1 MSERNSESENSNSTG
16 EIQNIAEDDQW
27 LYRLRVVRELW
38 FLREQARVRA
48 VGQEFLQRLERVVRE
63 HAALATNLANR
74 HSSTRTSLAGD
85 CNVDR
90 EPSSDDEL
98 ENSLPNS
105 TMDDVVATAEESASN
120 HFQYGS
126 DSDAYQV
133 GQEYAALSSNNNNN
147 TTITH
152 VLEGFPSRYDAL
164 SSRMRADSRD
174 NIHGRHVVSNTLE
187 SQFREDLER
196 LLLGRLT
203 SPDFLPPQVLN
214 RNEHDMLLFGD
225 EQVWT
230 QDLSN
235 EHASQGGGDTCIE
248 RNVDYLKKAVQV
260 LQRDVASLKNIVNAS
275 FDIQL
280 DIQRSIR
287 QELAGVLN
295 SCSCMRQDNANLY
308 RGKTKSEK
316 DVLVEGTSFSKGICV
331 ICADAAADSL
341 LYRCGHL
348 CTCAL
353 CGRQLIA
360 TGQPCPMCR
369 APIQDVIR
377 VYAPELD

>member
-1 MSERNSESENSNSTG
+1 MSERNPEGGYTRNRRETPDIS
-16 EIQNIAEDDQW
+16 EDDQW
-27 LYRLRVVRELW
+27 LQRLRVVRELW

-63 HAALATNLANR
+63 HAAQVTTLVNNSSSRTNVGEN
-74 HSSTRTSLAGD
+74 
-85 CNVDR
+85 NVQI

-98 ENSLPNS
+98 EASVHNY
-105 TMDDVVATAEESASN
+105 TMEDVVATADGETGTRSDLNYGLEPHVEIPGVPQEHSVSTSAPST
-120 HFQYGS
+120 
-126 DSDAYQV
+126 
-133 GQEYAALSSNNNNN
+133 L
-147 TTITH
+147 
-152 VLEGFPSRYDAL
+152 VLEVFPGRFDDL

-174 NIHGRHVVSNTLE
+174 NIQGRHVVSNTLE
-187 SQFREDLER
+187 SRFREDLER
-196 LLLGRLT
+196 LLLGRLR

-225 EQVWT
+225 D
-230 QDLSN
+230 QDWRHDPEISN
-235 EHASQGGGDTCIE
+235 EHSSHEDVSME
-248 RNVDYLKKAVQV
+248 RNIDYLKKAVQI

-287 QELAGVLN
+287 QELAGVL
-295 SCSCMRQDNANLY
+295 SGCSSTESNPKLY
-308 RGKTKSEK
+308 SQWKASEK
-316 DVLVEGTSFSKGICV
+316 NCLIEGTSFSRGVCV

-348 CTCAL
+348 CTCAM

-360 TGQPCPMCR
+360 TGQSCPMCR
-369 APIQDVIR
+369 APIHDVIR
-377 VYAPELD
+377 VYAPELE

>member
-1 MSERNSESENSNSTG
+1 MSERNSESEYTRNRRERPNVS
-16 EIQNIAEDDQW
+16 EDDQW
-27 LYRLRVVRELW
+27 LQRLRVVRELW

-63 HAALATNLANR
+63 HAAQVTTLGNNSSRRTNVVAE
-74 HSSTRTSLAGD
+74 D
-85 CNVDR
+85 NVHR

-98 ENSLPNS
+98 EILHSYN
-105 TMDDVVATAEESASN
+105 MEDVVATVDGGTGTSNESHVEIS
-120 HFQYGS
+120 
-126 DSDAYQV
+126 QV
-133 GQEYAALSSNNNNN
+133 NQEQSVSINS
-147 TTITH
+147 TSTRI
-152 VLEGFPSRYDAL
+152 LEGFPGRYDQL

-174 NIHGRHVVSNTLE
+174 TIQGRHVVSNTLE
-187 SQFREDLER
+187 SHFREDLER
-196 LLLGRLT
+196 LLLGRLR

-225 EQVWT
+225 EQGWT
-230 QDLSN
+230 HDSEISN
-235 EHASQGGGDTCIE
+235 ETPLHEDVPIE
-248 RNVDYLKKAVQV
+248 RNIDYLKRAVQV

-287 QELAGVLN
+287 QELAGVLH
-295 SCSCMRQDNANLY
+295 SCSSTENNPKLCSQW
-308 RGKTKSEK
+308 KTSEK
-316 DVLVEGTSFSKGICV
+316 TLLVEGTSFSRGVCV

-348 CTCAL
+348 CTCAM

-360 TGQPCPMCR
+360 TGQSCPMCR
-369 APIQDVIR
+369 APIHDVIR
-377 VYAPELD
+377 VYAPELE